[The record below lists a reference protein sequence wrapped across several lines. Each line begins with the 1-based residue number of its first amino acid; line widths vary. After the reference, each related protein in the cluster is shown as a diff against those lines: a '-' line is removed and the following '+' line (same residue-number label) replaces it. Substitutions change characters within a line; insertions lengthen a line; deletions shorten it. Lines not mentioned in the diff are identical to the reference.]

1 MIKDIFRIKLY
12 KEELIKYKNEINL
25 LLQEKKRLLIIK
37 NNYLLNLK
45 LMSIKYIKCLI
56 NYSKQYK
63 MNKDKNNIILLKEKE
78 NEVLIEKN
86 RTLQERNIE
95 LNELLSKYILKE
107 KENNNKLFNLNQK
120 YNDSLKEIK
129 NENKHLKSLIG
140 DKYYVVQ
147 NLEIIIKNLENS
159 KKKYNFIIQ
168 NKKKEVQKLEN
179 LILELKAKKTDMK
192 KDLIELKDEKLY
204 QSFSL
209 YEPMYRALNSDE
221 YKIKINE
228 IRKKQKEMLKNDT
241 AAMCNTNWTLNGS
254 ISKGR
259 VMTKNMIKQVIKCFN
274 IECENIINK
283 VKFNNIYSMK
293 KRINSLFESLNK
305 LNEKNDIEIN
315 NEYLK
320 LKIKELYL
328 VYEYEVI
335 KQEEKEE
342 RKRVL
347 DEKREEAKVI
357 KEIEEKRKLL
367 FKEESHYLNE
377 ISRVNDKLSKSDNI
391 SNNEYKTLQ
400 QKKEHLENLLKDT
413 EVAIKE
419 VDYRE
424 ANKRAG
430 YVYVISNIGS
440 FGENI
445 FKIGM
450 TRRLNPKD
458 RIDELSNASVPFKFD
473 IHAMIFSDDAP
484 TLESNIHKE
493 LENKKVNYV
502 NSRKEF
508 FNVSIEEIEKI
519 IKKNYDKSVEFY
531 KFPEAKQYRETL
543 KLKEKI
549 N

>member
-1 MIKDIFRIKLY
+1 
-12 KEELIKYKNEINL
+12 
-25 LLQEKKRLLIIK
+25 
-37 NNYLLNLK
+37 
-45 LMSIKYIKCLI
+45 
-56 NYSKQYK
+56 
-63 MNKDKNNIILLKEKE
+63 
-78 NEVLIEKN
+78 
-86 RTLQERNIE
+86 
-95 LNELLSKYILKE
+95 
-107 KENNNKLFNLNQK
+107 
-120 YNDSLKEIK
+120 
-129 NENKHLKSLIG
+129 
-140 DKYYVVQ
+140 
-147 NLEIIIKNLENS
+147 
-159 KKKYNFIIQ
+159 
-168 NKKKEVQKLEN
+168 
-179 LILELKAKKTDMK
+179 
-192 KDLIELKDEKLY
+192 
-204 QSFSL
+204 
-209 YEPMYRALNSDE
+209 MYRALNSDE

>member
-1 MIKDIFRIKLY
+1 M
-12 KEELIKYKNEINL
+12 
-25 LLQEKKRLLIIK
+25 IIK

-342 RKRVL
+342 RKRAL